1 MKLQDK
7 NLYFVG
13 GVVRD
18 EMLGSSNFDVD
29 FCYEGNAIDFAKQKD
44 LEIIK
49 VNPDFGTVRVLIDS
63 QDVDI
68 ASTRQETYPEV
79 GHLPKVQ
86 NIGCSLKE
94 DLARRDFTVNAMA
107 KNTLTNEVVDYFGG
121 ISDIKAKKLRVLH
134 DKSFIEDPSRILR
147 GLKFSVRFGF
157 DLDENTKR
165 LQEEYLLN
173 INYDMSFHRLKKEL
187 KETFNL
193 NKDEAYFKFINDG
206 IYKLLGVNEIAQ
218 CPLCKISEFVEKYS
232 PSNVWLVYLGCFN
245 FENFELTS
253 EEQNIL
259 KEFSAIKNTFPKT
272 DFEIYKM
279 FKNKPLESVLIYGA
293 FINKEIAAKY
303 LDCLINIKLE
313 TTGDDLA
320 KLGIPQGK
328 IYKEIL
334 ERLEEEKINNP
345 TMNYDDEI
353 SFVKSKYRLFI

>member
-121 ISDIKAKKLRVLH
+121 IADIKAKKLRVLH

-173 INYDMSFHRLKKEL
+173 INYDMSYHR
-187 KETFNL
+187 
-193 NKDEAYFKFINDG
+193 
-206 IYKLLGVNEIAQ
+206 
-218 CPLCKISEFVEKYS
+218 
-232 PSNVWLVYLGCFN
+232 
-245 FENFELTS
+245 
-253 EEQNIL
+253 
-259 KEFSAIKNTFPKT
+259 
-272 DFEIYKM
+272 
-279 FKNKPLESVLIYGA
+279 
-293 FINKEIAAKY
+293 
-303 LDCLINIKLE
+303 
-313 TTGDDLA
+313 
-320 KLGIPQGK
+320 
-328 IYKEIL
+328 
-334 ERLEEEKINNP
+334 
-345 TMNYDDEI
+345 
-353 SFVKSKYRLFI
+353 